1 MRLRKEKGMTQEALS
16 ELIGIS
22 KNHLSGIECGKYTP
36 TTQFIISLCN
46 VLGRTPDYYLI
57 GQVSDKTDTLTN
69 LIRGLPENEQ
79 AMCIKLLETYVAEHK
94 NNL

>member
-1 MRLRKEKGMTQEALS
+1 MRLRKEKGLTQEELS
-16 ELIGIS
+16 EMIGIS

-36 TTQFIISLCN
+36 TTQFIIDLCN

-57 GQVSDKTDTLTN
+57 GQVSDKTDMLTN
-69 LIRGLPENEQ
+69 LIRGLPEREQ
-79 AMCIKLLETYVAEHK
+79 VICIKLLETYIIEHK